1 MTKPLESRRGQGRLS
16 AMRFLYEWSLN
27 PGESLDQAME
37 HHFKYMR
44 LRTGVA
50 VYARRLVEG
59 TLSHLK
65 QIDQMISDH
74 LTNWSIDRLAVVDL
88 TALRVGTFEMMY
100 IEEVPTRVTINELV
114 EVAKNYGSADSA
126 GFVNGV
132 LDAIRKNLEP
142 SGEPVAHID
151 YVEAAIGEA

>member
-1 MTKPLESRRGQGRLS
+1 
-16 AMRFLYEWSLN
+16 
-27 PGESLDQAME
+27 ME

-44 LRTGVA
+44 IRTGVA
-50 VYARRLVEG
+50 GYARRLVEG

-65 QIDQMISDH
+65 QIDQVISEN
-74 LTNWSIDRLAVVDL
+74 LTNWSLHRLAVVDL

-100 IEEVPTRVTINELV
+100 IEEVPTRVSINELV

-132 LDAIRKNLEP
+132 LDAIRKSLEP
-142 SGEPVAHID
+142 SGEPEAHLD
-151 YVEAAIGEA
+151 YVEAPIEDS